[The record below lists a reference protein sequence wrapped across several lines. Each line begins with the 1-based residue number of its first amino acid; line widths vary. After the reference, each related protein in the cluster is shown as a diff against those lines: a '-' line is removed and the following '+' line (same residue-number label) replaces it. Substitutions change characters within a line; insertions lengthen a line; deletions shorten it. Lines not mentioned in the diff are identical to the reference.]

1 MIDIFT
7 DYVQGDSFLH
17 KLHPLT
23 KIFLTLAALVICFME
38 NNLLFL
44 LSVLG
49 AVVIIAA
56 FSGLFSKIVK
66 VLFGLFILSVILII
80 CQVFFVDEGKTLFYV
95 IPFAEIGRITDEGL
109 RLSAIMALRMM
120 ITVSTIPLLMMTTR
134 MSDLASTLTGNLK
147 LPYSYVFMFLTAIQ
161 FIPAYLSEM
170 QRIMKAQMARGYDSD
185 TKNIFK
191 KVSIIISLA
200 VPLLVMAVRR
210 VQTRAVSM
218 EIRGFGRA
226 NRTNYRVINPG
237 ARDYIVILLTI
248 VLIGAMVVNK
258 LFI

>member
-7 DYVQGDSFLH
+7 DYVPGNSFLH
-17 KLHPLT
+17 RLHPLT
-23 KIFLTLAALVICFME
+23 KIFLTLAALVVCFME
-38 NNLLFL
+38 NNIPFL
-44 LSVLG
+44 LSALG
-49 AVVIIAA
+49 AVVAAAA
-56 FSGLFSKIVK
+56 FSGLFSRMTR
-66 VLFGLFILSVILII
+66 VLFGLLILSVILII
-80 CQVFFVDEGKTLFYV
+80 CQVFFVTEGNTLFYV
-95 IPFAEIGRITDEGL
+95 LPFAGIGRITDEGL
-109 RLSAIMALRMM
+109 RLSAIMALRMV

-170 QRIMKAQMARGYDSD
+170 QRIMKAQTARGYDSD

-191 KVSIIISLA
+191 KIPIIASLA

-218 EIRGFGRA
+218 EIRGFSRA
-226 NRTNYRVINPG
+226 NRTNYRVIKPG
-237 ARDYIVILLTI
+237 PGDYAAVILTF
-248 VLIGAMVVNK
+248 VLIGAMVGNK
-258 LFI
+258 FV